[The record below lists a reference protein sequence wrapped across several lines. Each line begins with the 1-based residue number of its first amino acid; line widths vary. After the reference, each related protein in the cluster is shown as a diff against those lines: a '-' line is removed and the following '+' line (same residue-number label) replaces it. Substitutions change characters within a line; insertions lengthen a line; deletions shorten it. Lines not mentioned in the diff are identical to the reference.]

1 MSYASIL
8 NLYKDQ
14 AVLNFPEV
22 FALEKVDGTS
32 SSICH
37 TKQETT
43 YTDNHKVTSKGN
55 FHYHGGGITGEQ
67 FKSLF
72 DTETLERELHK
83 VDCHKI
89 TIYGESYGGK
99 IQRCAD
105 RYGATIKFV
114 AFEVKIDDRWLTV
127 PEAEALVLR
136 LGLEFVHYV
145 RIPTKLSLIDAERDA
160 ISEQAIRN
168 GVTTRDGTFVR
179 REGIVLRTIDEQL
192 DHRGNRI
199 MAKHKRAE
207 ERETK
212 TDRPVDTAKVE
223 ALKEGRAIAEEWVVP
238 GRILNARSHFPAEQ
252 WDIKNMKNLIAYVL
266 NDVKKEGAG
275 EFIPSPEADREICK
289 RAAQLIKQNLESA
302 LYQNVTDPGK

>member
-37 TKQETT
+37 TKQEST

-83 VDCHKI
+83 VDCQKI

-99 IQRCAD
+99 IQKCAD

-127 PEAEALVLR
+127 PEAEALVVS

-223 ALKEGRAIAEEWVVP
+223 ALKEGRAIAEEWVTKNRLVGHVLP
-238 GRILNARSHFPAEQ
+238 KIEGDPIVDMTRTREVISAMLKDIEKESEGEIVWSDVARAE
-252 WDIKNMKNLIAYVL
+252 I
-266 NDVKKEGAG
+266 G
-275 EFIPSPEADREICK
+275 K
-289 RAAQLIKQNLESA
+289 RTAQLLKQYFQDQLREENS
-302 LYQNVTDPGK
+302 